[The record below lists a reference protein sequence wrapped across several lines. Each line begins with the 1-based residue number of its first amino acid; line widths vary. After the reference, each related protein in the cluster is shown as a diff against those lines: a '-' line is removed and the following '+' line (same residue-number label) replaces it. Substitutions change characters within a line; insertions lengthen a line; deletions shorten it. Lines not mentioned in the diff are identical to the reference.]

1 MSKIDISNAKNLKSN
16 YFKNINEK
24 NIYSQKLNN
33 CELCGSKN
41 FITLQAVGRI
51 GKPLDYGKLNV
62 VICKVCSHKFTNPR
76 YEDSFYKRYYRSNYR
91 KIAFG
96 DLEPSS
102 EYQKFQ
108 ILRGKSVC
116 NYFTKKIKLK
126 KGVMLDH
133 GCASG
138 LTMIPWIK
146 KKWDAI
152 GIDPHKPSVKLGKRK
167 YKLNIKNA
175 FGEKLPFK
183 NNKFDVILSLGSL
196 EHSYDLKKSM
206 NEIKRT
212 LNINGYLV
220 IRWRSDNLIGS
231 PLEYYNHNHY
241 RFFTKNTW
249 NLILKHYGFSSIS
262 HINKDIE
269 GYKSYLYIVAKNT
282 GIKSKKFKKNKYYLS
297 EIKKH
302 NSYLKKY
309 YQRCLKIEELI
320 KEKKMSNKNQMNFLK
335 NNKINLLNI
344 GKRKAKNRFFSEAVS
359 FLSFMRKNEYI

>member
-1 MSKIDISNAKNLKSN
+1 
-16 YFKNINEK
+16 
-24 NIYSQKLNN
+24 
-33 CELCGSKN
+33 
-41 FITLQAVGRI
+41 
-51 GKPLDYGKLNV
+51 
-62 VICKVCSHKFTNPR
+62 
-76 YEDSFYKRYYRSNYR
+76 
-91 KIAFG
+91 
-96 DLEPSS
+96 
-102 EYQKFQ
+102 
-108 ILRGKSVC
+108 
-116 NYFTKKIKLK
+116 
-126 KGVMLDH
+126 MLDH

-359 FLSFMRKNEYI
+359 FLSFMRKNKYI